1 MTVWPKSKDNNN
13 TVSEHHIYIYI
24 YIYIYAVGKENKCLH
39 KSNIT
44 TFWTDKKHTH
54 KQMNK
59 QKTWHAV
66 NERKFVSFFIHAAI

>member
-1 MTVWPKSKDNNN
+1 MTVWPKSKDNN
-13 TVSEHHIYIYI
+13 TVSEHH
-24 YIYIYAVGKENKCLH
+24 IYIYAVGKENKCLH